1 MNTLKNIILSTVLVL
16 PFMVCA
22 GEAININTAD
32 KDALMSIKGIGEKR
46 AGAIIMYREQNG
58 PFSSVEQLAEIKGIG
73 EVFIEK
79 NRDRL
84 RVSEPTE

>member
-32 KDALMSIKGIGEKR
+32 KDALMSIKGIGE
-46 AGAIIMYREQNG
+46 
-58 PFSSVEQLAEIKGIG
+58 
-73 EVFIEK
+73 VFIEK